1 MPIRAMYNHLWDSG
15 IERKEKGMANIKPFK
30 GYRYNTEKINHLG
43 EVVSPPYYKIKPE
56 EKTALFDM
64 SKYNSVRLFSG
75 RSYDDDTPEN
85 NRFTRA
91 AAYLKSWIAD
101 GILKRDE
108 QPAIYMYEETIQ
120 VGDVQYSNRSFIALM
135 ELEELGNG
143 TIMSCEEIRE
153 VSMQDRYDFLT
164 ATNADMSMI
173 SCLYAERDKMLL
185 NLMNDLSEEEPDMTF
200 DSYEDMHQR
209 VWVITYQPTIDLIVE
224 QFKNLPLYISEGQTR
239 YETCL
244 KYRDYKKANNPNHT
258 GKEPYNYTMVSLIN
272 TGSDGIVILPVH
284 RGVKCPK
291 GFKQDF
297 FVSCAQDHFKV
308 EKIIV
313 DATEGSMVETMK
325 KQIAT
330 SRSETRI
337 AVYCGGNYFYRMTL
351 TDKDYI
357 KKEMLPDRSQAY
369 CSLDVVALNK
379 LLLEDIL
386 HITPE
391 TYDERVYSARSYFSL
406 FNAVQEGQYDIMF
419 MLNPVK
425 MDQIRN
431 VTAAGEKMPEK
442 TLSIFPKPSVG
453 VVINI
458 KED

>member
-1 MPIRAMYNHLWDSG
+1 MGL
-15 IERKEKGMANIKPFK
+15 ERKGLKKGMANIKPFK
-30 GYRYNTEKINHLG
+30 GYRYNPDKISNLG

-56 EKTALFDM
+56 EKAALFDM

-75 RSYDDDTPEN
+75 RSYDDDSETN

-91 AAYLKSWIAD
+91 AAYLRDWIAE
-101 GILKRDE
+101 GILMRDE
-108 QPAIYMYEETIQ
+108 KPAIYMYEETIQ

-173 SCLYAERDKMLL
+173 SCLYVERDKLLL
-185 NLMNDLSEEEPDMTF
+185 NLMTDLAEEEPDVEF

-224 QFKNLPLYISEGQTR
+224 QFKSLPLYISEGQTR

-244 KYRDYKKANNPNHT
+244 QYRNYKKANNPEHS
-258 GKEPYNYTMVSLIN
+258 GLEPYNYTMVSLIN
-272 TGSDGIVILPVH
+272 SGSDGIVILPVH
-284 RGVKCPK
+284 RAVKCPR
-291 GFKQDF
+291 GFKEEYF
-297 FVSCAQDHFKV
+297 IACAQDHFKV

-313 DATEGSMVETMK
+313 DSTDESIVETMK

-330 SRSETRI
+330 TRHETRI
-337 AVYCGGNYFYRMTL
+337 AMYCGGEYFYKMTL
-351 TDKDYI
+351 TDKDFI
-357 KKEMLPDRSQAY
+357 KKELLPEMSKAY

-386 HITPE
+386 SITDE
-391 TYDERVYSARSYFSL
+391 TYHERVVASRSYTSL
-406 FNAVQEGQYDIMF
+406 FNALKNDEFDVMF

-425 MDQIRN
+425 TDQIRN
-431 VTAAGEKMPEK
+431 VTAAGEKMPES

-453 VVINI
+453 IVINI

>member
-1 MPIRAMYNHLWDSG
+1 MPITLTSVPSQT
-15 IERKEKGMANIKPFK
+15 ERNEKRVAIIKPFK
-30 GYRYNTEKINHLG
+30 GYRYNSDKINVG
-43 EVVSPPYYKIKPE
+43 DVVSPPYYNIKPE
-56 EKTALFDM
+56 EKAALFDV
-64 SKYNSVRLFSG
+64 SEYNSVRLFSG
-75 RSYDDDTPEN
+75 RSYETDTDSS

-91 AAYLKSWIAD
+91 AAYLKKWIAE
-101 GILKRDE
+101 GILERDA

-120 VGDVQYSNRSFIALM
+120 VGEVQYSNRSFVALM

-173 SCLYAERDKMLL
+173 SCLYVEREKKLL
-185 NLMNDLSEEEPDMTF
+185 NLMNDLAEEEPDMEF

-209 VWVITYQPTIDLIVE
+209 VWVRTYQPTIDQIVE
-224 QFKNLPLYISEGQTR
+224 QFRELPLYITEGQTR

-244 KYRDYKKANNPNHT
+244 QYRNYKKANNPEHT

-272 TGSDGIVILPVH
+272 ACSDGLVILPVH
-284 RGVKCPK
+284 RAVKCPK
-291 GFKQDF
+291 GFKQDY

-313 DATEGSMVETMK
+313 DLTEESIVETMK

-330 SRSETRI
+330 TRNETRI
-337 AVYCGGNYFYRMTL
+337 AMYSGGSYFYRMTL
-351 TDKDYI
+351 VDKEFI
-357 KKEMLPDRSQAY
+357 KKSLLPEMSKAY
-369 CSLDVVALNK
+369 CSLDMVALNK
-379 LLLEDIL
+379 LVLEDIMN
-386 HITPE
+386 INDE
-391 TYDERVYSARSYFSL
+391 NYEERVVSSRSYYKLFSGVK
-406 FNAVQEGQYDIMF
+406 NGDYDVMF
-419 MLNPVK
+419 MMNPVK
-425 MDQIRN
+425 TEQVRS
-431 VTAAGEKMPEK
+431 VTAEGEKLPES
-442 TLSIFPKPSVG
+442 SISMFPKPSVG

>member
-1 MPIRAMYNHLWDSG
+1 
-15 IERKEKGMANIKPFK
+15 MANIKPFK
-30 GYRYNTEKINHLG
+30 GYRYNPEKISNIG
-43 EVVSPPYYKIKPE
+43 EVVSPPYYNIKPD
-56 EKTALFDM
+56 EKAALFDA

-75 RSYDDDTPEN
+75 RSYEDDNETN

-91 AAYLKSWIAD
+91 AEYLKNWIAED
-101 GILKRDE
+101 VLVRDE

-120 VGDVQYSNRSFIALM
+120 VGEVQYSNRSFIALM

-173 SCLYAERDKMLL
+173 SCLYVERNKLLL
-185 NLMNDLSEEEPDMTF
+185 NLMTDLAEEEPDIEF

-209 VWVITYQPTIDLIVE
+209 LWVITYRPTIDLIVE
-224 QFKNLPLYISEGQTR
+224 QFKSLPLYISEGQTR

-244 KYRDYKKANNPNHT
+244 QYRNYKKANNPEHT

-272 TGSDGIVILPVH
+272 SGSDGIVILPVH
-284 RGVKCPK
+284 RGVKCPR
-291 GFKQDF
+291 GFREEY
-297 FVSCAQDHFKV
+297 FVACAQDHFKL

-313 DATEGSMVETMK
+313 DTSEGSIVETMR

-330 SRSETRI
+330 TRHETRI
-337 AVYCGGNYFYRMTL
+337 AMYCGGDYFYRMTL
-351 TDKDYI
+351 TDKDFI
-357 KKEMLPDRSQAY
+357 KKEILPEMSKAY
-369 CSLDVVALNK
+369 CSLDIVALNK
-379 LLLEDIL
+379 LLIEDIL
-386 HITPE
+386 NVKPE
-391 TYDERVYSARSYFSL
+391 NYEERVHATRSYTSL
-406 FNAVQEGQYDIMF
+406 YNDFKNGEYDVIF

-425 MDQIRN
+425 TDQIRT
-431 VTAAGEKMPEK
+431 VTAAGEKMPES